1 MEFTYRKRNFKL
13 PSSFHA
19 KGIMHEF
26 HWYPLH
32 IWLVIGLCVYS
43 YTMRRGGGNPHPFY
57 LRPAEDVTTWDLRHA
72 LSPMCLTLTCFA
84 FRKNVLI
91 CIGNISLKI
100 VFISFR
106 QRQAGTIGFN

>member
-1 MEFTYRKRNFKL
+1 MNSIGTLYTFDW
-13 PSSFHA
+13 S
-19 KGIMHEF
+19 
-26 HWYPLH
+26 
-32 IWLVIGLCVYS
+32 LVCVFIAIQGEG
-43 YTMRRGGGNPHPFY
+43 GGGNPHPFY
-57 LRPAEDVTTWDLRHA
+57 LRPAEDVTTWDLQHA